1 MPVIKGSV
9 TNPGKQGG
17 LGTLKPYK
25 SNQRSPNKGKQE
37 EEFNSLN
44 YQSHNIE
51 NFTLVSENLSKLTQ

>member
-1 MPVIKGSV
+1 MPVIKGS
-9 TNPGKQGG
+9 TNPSKQGG

-44 YQSHNIE
+44 Y
-51 NFTLVSENLSKLTQ
+51 